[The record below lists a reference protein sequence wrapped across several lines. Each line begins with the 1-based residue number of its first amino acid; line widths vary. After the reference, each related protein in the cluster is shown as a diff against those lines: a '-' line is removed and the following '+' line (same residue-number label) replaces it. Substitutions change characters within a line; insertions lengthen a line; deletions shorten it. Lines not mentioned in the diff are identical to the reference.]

1 VHVGFSHPFHPD
13 LRSVLLEACVAEGI
27 THHDGGTYVCM
38 EGPLFSTKA
47 ESELHR
53 SWGASII
60 GMTALPEAKLA
71 REAEMCYASICLATD
86 YDVWT
91 DEDHVDINSVMANV
105 HANVT
110 KVRAVLKRVIAT
122 IPLEKEATSEASS
135 ALQFANMTKPE
146 FITDEAWAKVG
157 LFLGKYVKRG
167 EA

>member
-1 VHVGFSHPFHPD
+1 
-13 LRSVLLEACVAEGI
+13 
-27 THHDGGTYVCM
+27 
-38 EGPLFSTKA
+38 
-47 ESELHR
+47 
-53 SWGASII
+53 
-60 GMTALPEAKLA
+60 
-71 REAEMCYASICLATD
+71 MCYASICLATD

-110 KVRAVLKRVIAT
+110 NVRAVLKRVIAT
-122 IPLEKEATSEASS
+122 IPLDKESTSEASS

-146 FITDEAWAKVG
+146 FITDEAWSKVG

>member
-1 VHVGFSHPFHPD
+1 
-13 LRSVLLEACVAEGI
+13 
-27 THHDGGTYVCM
+27 
-38 EGPLFSTKA
+38 
-47 ESELHR
+47 
-53 SWGASII
+53 
-60 GMTALPEAKLA
+60 MTALPEAKLA

-110 KVRAVLKRVIAT
+110 NVRAVLKRVIAT